1 MPGWRITKLR
11 GEFALTW
18 DDDQGVRRRYS
29 LGTDDAKEAARRAPA
44 RYAELTRPLGT
55 TVAALWE
62 SYRLDK
68 AGRPIA
74 ETMKYTWKAI
84 EPWFGTIEALDITT
98 ADCRAYVAAR
108 RKAGRSDGSIHTEL
122 GHLRSVLVWAW
133 KQRLIP
139 HAPHIERPT
148 KPEPKEGYITKDEA
162 SRLMQEA
169 NAPHVALAIMLMI
182 GTGARSE
189 AALQLTWD
197 RVDFER
203 GIIHLRNPFDKAKR
217 KGRASVPMNDRLRAA
232 LSEAHTGAMSPY
244 VIEWAGGPVKSI
256 RKGIKTAGEAIGRP
270 DVSPH
275 MLRHSAAVWLA
286 EDGHRMSEIAQF
298 LGHSNS
304 RITEKV
310 YSRYSNDYLRTLAD
324 SLEFGDADIVHRS
337 GVRKKR

>member
-1 MPGWRITKLR
+1 MPEWRITKLR

-18 DDDQGVRRRYS
+18 DDEQGVRRRYS
-29 LGTDDAKEAARRAPA
+29 LGTDDPKEAARRAPA
-44 RYAELTRPLGT
+44 RYAELTRPVGT

-74 ETMKYTWKAI
+74 ETMKYTWKAVG
-84 EPWFGTIEALDITT
+84 PWFENIEAVDITT

-108 RKAGRSDGSIHTEL
+108 RNAEKSDGSIHTEL

-133 KQRLIP
+133 KQRMIP

-148 KPEPKEGYITKDEA
+148 KPDPKDGYITKDEA
-162 SRLMQEA
+162 ARMMEAA
-169 NAPHVALAIMLMI
+169 NAPHVSLAILLMI

-203 GIIHLRNPFDKAKR
+203 GIIHLRNPFDKTKR
-217 KGRASVPMNDRLRAA
+217 KGRASVPMNDKLRAA
-232 LSEAHTGAMSPY
+232 LSSAQKGALSPF
-244 VIEWAGGPVKSI
+244 VIEWSGGPVKSI
-256 RKGIKTAGEAIGRP
+256 RKGIKTAGQAIGRP

-286 EDGHRMSEIAQF
+286 EDGHSMDEIAQF
-298 LGHSNS
+298 LGHDNP
-304 RITEKV
+304 RITYRV
-310 YSRYSNDYLRTLAD
+310 YARYSPGHLRKLAS
-324 SLEFGDADIVHRS
+324 SLEF
-337 GVRKKR
+337 